1 MSGVAGYGASIKKS
15 GTSTGFT
22 DEDMSN
28 TAGNTF
34 QIDDTAKQVFDRDA
48 TLTFYED
55 DVEIDASDVSSIDYL
70 YGKVTFATGKTGA
83 ITVDGNYMPMSNV
96 AGAREVTLNRT
107 AQLLDDTDLGNAG
120 YHTKEYGLQDVAV
133 TVGRFDDIQY
143 AFTDIIENRTA
154 CVIEIAP
161 NATKSYR
168 GWFKVE
174 SSGLTLDI
182 NALLDESIGFTL
194 DGDTTTGKTFS
205 RSDA

>member
-1 MSGVAGYGASIKKS
+1 MAGVAGYGASIKKS

-22 DEDMSN
+22 GEAMSN

-34 QIDDTAKQVFDRDA
+34 QIDTDAKRILDRSI
-48 TLTFYED
+48 TPTFYED
-55 DVEIDASDVSSIDYL
+55 AVEIDASDVSSINYL
-70 YGKVTFATGKTGA
+70 YGKVTFATSKTGDV
-83 ITVDGNYMPMSNV
+83 TVDANYMPMTAV
-96 AGAREVTLNRT
+96 AGAKEVTLNRT
-107 AQLLDDTDLGNAG
+107 SQLLDDTDLSNSG

-143 AFTDIIENRTA
+143 AFTDILANRTA

-161 NATKSYR
+161 DTNKSYR

-182 NALLDESIGFTL
+182 NALLDESIAFTL
-194 DGDTTTGKTFS
+194 DGDTTAGKTFS